1 MSKILITG
9 GAGYIGSQTN
19 YWLLDQG
26 YETVVFD
33 NLVYGHEQNVPS
45 NSTFIKGDLAN
56 ISDIQAVFRDHDI
69 VGVIHFAAYAYVG
82 ESVTNPQK
90 YYQNN
95 VVGTLNLLNAMV
107 EAEVKHIVFSSTCA
121 TYGIPESIPITE
133 KEKQSPINP
142 YGFTKLVVEHILRD
156 YHHAYGLKSIA
167 LRYFNACGADPKLR
181 TGEAHNPETHLI
193 PLIFKAIDSGNPIK
207 IFGNDYNTP
216 DGTCIRDYIHTLDLA
231 SAHQTALDKLI
242 KGELSCDQINLGTG
256 NGFSVLEVIQT
267 VEDITGKIVPQVI
280 VERRVGDP
288 DMLVADNAKA
298 RRVLGWYPTHSSL
311 ENIIE
316 TAWNWYQKN
325 QQTID

>member
-33 NLVYGHEQNVPS
+33 NLVYGYEQNVPS

-56 ISDIQAVFRDHDI
+56 IADIQAVFRDYDI
-69 VGVIHFAAYAYVG
+69 SGVIHFAAYAYVG

-95 VVGTLNLLNAMV
+95 VVGTLNLLNAMI
-107 EAEVKHIVFSSTCA
+107 EADVKHIVFSSTCA
-121 TYGIPESIPITE
+121 TYGIPEIIPITE
-133 KEKQSPINP
+133 QEKQSPINP

-156 YHHAYGLKSIA
+156 YYNAYGLKSVA

-193 PLIFKAIDSGNPIK
+193 PLIFKAIDSGNPMLV
-207 IFGNDYNTP
+207 FGDDYNTP

-231 SAHQTALDKLI
+231 SAHQTTLDKLI
-242 KGELSCDQINLGTG
+242 KGELDCDQINLGTG

-267 VEDITGKIVPQVI
+267 IERVTGKNVPQKI
-280 VERRVGDP
+280 VERRPGDP
-288 DMLVADNAKA
+288 DMLVADNTKA
-298 RRVLGWYPTHSSL
+298 REVLGWYPSHSSL
-311 ENIIE
+311 ENIIQ
-316 TAWNWYQKN
+316 TAWNWYQK
-325 QQTID
+325 